1 MALCAVGKEDVV
13 RDLGYELLVSK
24 QPGVLTLQK
33 DWVEE
38 ALIGNKDVLFIPA
51 EEVGEFKECA

>member
-51 EEVGEFKECA
+51 EEVGEFK

>member
-1 MALCAVGKEDVV
+1 MALRAVGKGDVV
-13 RDLGYELLVSK
+13 LDLGYELLVSK

-33 DWVEE
+33 DCVEE
-38 ALIGNKDVLFIPA
+38 ALIRNKDVLFIPA